1 MSFLYSV
8 LNLVSDIPL
17 CALSYDNFSV
27 PKIKGTF
34 LLFYFVCFILEARG
48 GILVC
53 MLFGFKLH
61 NCRFQD
67 IKLFL
72 LDYSFFVKKMHLY
85 GFYCLICFH
94 LICFN
99 ILQVTWTSK
108 IIDFFL
114 LKNKL

>member
-1 MSFLYSV
+1 MHVLINFLLNSV
-8 LNLVSDIPL
+8 CLSDYVFFFFFFQY
-17 CALSYDNFSV
+17 CSMR
-27 PKIKGTF
+27 IKGTF

-72 LDYSFFVKKMHLY
+72 LDYNFFAKKLHLY
-85 GFYCLICFH
+85 GLYCFH